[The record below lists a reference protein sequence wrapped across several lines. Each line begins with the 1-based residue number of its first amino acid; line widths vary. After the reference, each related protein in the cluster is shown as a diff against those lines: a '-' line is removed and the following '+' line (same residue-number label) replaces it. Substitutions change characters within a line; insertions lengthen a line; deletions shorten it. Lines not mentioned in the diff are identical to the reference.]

1 MTTIFCKSD
10 GAALIPQSKAALIAL
25 FNLPRETSLKVVVT
39 KPRNIKAHRL
49 FFAFATYVAEALN
62 DGPAPALQPWTPEKV
77 VELMKLATGNVELA
91 ALPPK
96 DAKRLGVTHVALPK
110 SISFAS
116 MDGIEFT
123 KFMEAAFVY
132 VRDDLCRW
140 IEGSPHWA
148 DIQAILRESY
158 LMGEAA

>member
-91 ALPPK
+91 ALPQQI
-96 DAKRLGVTHVALPK
+96 RGFGHVKEKSAL
-110 SISFAS
+110 
-116 MDGIEFT
+116 
-123 KFMEAAFVY
+123 AARHRRAR
-132 VRDDLCRW
+132 VRPVPARFRRSAPLPGWNGCR
-140 IEGSPHWA
+140 
-148 DIQAILRESY
+148 
-158 LMGEAA
+158 